1 MATATEAKTEK
12 LTPVWNKVQGGYIL
26 SIDKVDGKFFPSLK
40 KGEEFESFGLFNNES
55 DAKAAILEAYHSKV
69 QDLEPGQYIEVDVDL
84 LYVHPKNKAIYVN
97 DTFEDLIRSLDVA
110 DPYIAPLEITSTG
123 RIVAG
128 NRRKK
133 TIDIINQRYQAAN
146 LYRKI
151 PRVPVV
157 VKEYLTEEE
166 ELSQLILNNQS
177 RKKTHF
183 VRAQEALLLRD
194 IQESKARK
202 LKAIARR
209 GIQTEED
216 AKLVAER
223 EEMRKRIGKDGAVRS
238 SDVIA
243 QLTGFGSGTAVDNS
257 ISGSEYVNFLQKEGH
272 EELAQVAKELMDKY
286 ESSSFDAELTKVPLH
301 LLGEIG
307 QELLQSS
314 KKRVNLGKIVEQKQA
329 EKIRQEA
336 EKKAD
341 ASDTVEARIE
351 LSISLK
357 DKPED
362 NRFTPKIL
370 VESGIKV
377 LGEIE
382 LDPCA
387 PYVDEVKPIP
397 AKNFYTI
404 KDDALTKD
412 WHGKIFTNFPFSKQP
427 RFFQKL
433 DEQISAAHT
442 LEGIVVC
449 EGGAIFAQKSQEV
462 MAKHKMVMC
471 LYRGRVEFEKGAFYK
486 AIKEANKTQD
496 DLDANNNRSTTA
508 IIYYGAR
515 TSAFIDEFSQYGD
528 IRLSFESVLE
538 IQSQQL
544 GLPTWEKGKG
554 GSWYT
559 TFRNNKLEVKKEGD
573 FWHVLIDGEVAENTA
588 HSDRFGKALALAYCI
603 DPSAR
608 TPF

>member
-1 MATATEAKTEK
+1 
-12 LTPVWNKVQGGYIL
+12 
-26 SIDKVDGKFFPSLK
+26 
-40 KGEEFESFGLFNNES
+40 
-55 DAKAAILEAYHSKV
+55 
-69 QDLEPGQYIEVDVDL
+69 
-84 LYVHPKNKAIYVN
+84 
-97 DTFEDLIRSLDVA
+97 
-110 DPYIAPLEITSTG
+110 
-123 RIVAG
+123 G

-133 TIDIINQRYQAAN
+133 TIDLINQKYQAAGKD
-146 LYRKI
+146 RKI
-151 PRVPVV
+151 PTVPVV

-183 VRAQEALLLRD
+183 VKAQEALLLRD
-194 IQESKARK
+194 IQEAKARK

-209 GIQTEED
+209 GIQSEED

-223 EEMRKRIGKDGAVRS
+223 EEMRKRIGREGAVRS

-243 QLTGFGSGTAVDNS
+243 QVTGFGSGTAVDNS
-257 ISGSEYVNFLQKEGH
+257 IRGSEYVDYLQKEGH
-272 EELAQVAKELMDKY
+272 EELAQIAKELMDKY
-286 ESSSFDAELTKVPLH
+286 ESSSFDSELTKVPLD
-301 LLGEIG
+301 LLGDIG
-307 QELLQSS
+307 QELLQSN
-314 KKRVNLGKIVEQKQA
+314 KKRVNLSKLVEQKQA

-336 EKKAD
+336 LQKAD
-341 ASDTVEARIE
+341 ASDTLSSRIE

-362 NRFTPKIL
+362 NRFTPKFL
-370 VESGIKV
+370 VESGIEV
-377 LGEIE
+377 LGEID

-387 PYVDEVKPIP
+387 PYVDEVKPVP

-412 WHGKIFTNFPFSKQP
+412 WYGKIFTNFPFSKQP
-427 RFFQKL
+427 KFFQKL
-433 DEQISAAHT
+433 DEQISAGHT
-442 LEGIVVC
+442 VNGIIVC

-471 LYRGRVEFEKGAFYK
+471 LYRGRVEFEKGEFYK
-486 AIKEANKTQD
+486 AIKEANKSQEEIE
-496 DLDANNNRSTTA
+496 ANNNRSTTA
-508 IIYYGAR
+508 IIYYGDR
-515 TSAFIDEFSQYGD
+515 TSAFIEEFSRYGD

-544 GLPTWEKGKG
+544 GMPTWEKTKAGV
-554 GSWYT
+554 WRT
-559 TFRNNKLEVKKEGD
+559 TFKEHHLEVKKEGD

-588 HSDRFGKALALAYCI
+588 HSDRFGKALAIAYCI